1 MVVLLLD
8 TESGLGGSILRV
20 ELEHLVP
27 VFGCLVVLFGE
38 SVIVAELSV
47 SLEEVGLVAVIH
59 GLVTLDNLYELLV
72 VGLGSTG
79 LGLGVELEADVS
91 TLESSVVSK
100 G

>member
-1 MVVLLLD
+1 M
-8 TESGLGGSILRV
+8 
-20 ELEHLVP
+20 
-27 VFGCLVVLFGE
+27 
-38 SVIVAELSV
+38 
-47 SLEEVGLVAVIH
+47 VIH

-79 LGLGVELEADVS
+79 LGLGVELEADVG